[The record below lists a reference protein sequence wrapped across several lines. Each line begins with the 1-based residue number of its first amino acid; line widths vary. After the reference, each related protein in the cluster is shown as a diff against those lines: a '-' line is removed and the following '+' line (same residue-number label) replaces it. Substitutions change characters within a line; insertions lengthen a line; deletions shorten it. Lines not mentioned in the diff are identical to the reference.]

1 MKALENA
8 DTTPVDLAN
17 ELPNATLNEAAEA
30 EEQSVEEDVESVDSD
45 IVPEEK
51 KPKLQLMIKGVK
63 NALL

>member
-30 EEQSVEEDVESVDSD
+30 EEQSVEEEVESVDSD
-45 IVPEEK
+45 IIPEEK

>member
-30 EEQSVEEDVESVDSD
+30 EEQSVEEEVESVDSD